1 VVTDILSN
9 VEKKR
14 EENQQVSGAATFDHL
29 IDHVLKTEGEGES
42 QQG

>member
-1 VVTDILSN
+1 MVTDILSN

-14 EENQQVSGAATFDHL
+14 EENQQVSVAAAFDNL